1 MAKRRGRKRRNYSIP
16 NKRSTQKEIRGSH
29 NHRPAGTSILWP
41 ALYRHLRKSGY
52 SKRKAAMISNGLWR
66 KKRGL
71 PPKSV
76 RGTKG
81 RVSTSRRRKTS
92 RRRRR

>member
-1 MAKRRGRKRRNYSIP
+1 MARRRKRSKRNYRIP
-16 NKRSTQKEIRGSH
+16 NKRSTLKEIRGSH

-41 ALYRHLRKSGY
+41 ALYRHLRQKGY
-52 SKRKAAMISNGLWR
+52 SKRKAAMISNGQWR

-76 RGTKG
+76 RGARG
-81 RVSTSRRRKTS
+81 RSRS

>member
-1 MAKRRGRKRRNYSIP
+1 MAKRRGRKKRNYSIP
-16 NKRSTQKEIRGSH
+16 NKRSTLKEIRGSH

-41 ALYRHLRKSGY
+41 ALYRHLRQKGY
-52 SKRKAAMISNGLWR
+52 SKRKAAMISNGQWR

-81 RVSTSRRRKTS
+81 RVSTRRG

>member
-16 NKRSTQKEIRGSH
+16 NKRSTLKEIRGSH

-41 ALYRHLRKSGY
+41 ALYRHLRKDGY
-52 SKRKAAMISNGLWR
+52 SKRKAAMISNGQWR

-71 PPKSV
+71 PPKSA
-76 RGTKG
+76 RGVGG
-81 RVSTSRRRKTS
+81 RRG